1 MNNIKDFIIEGTKLI
16 EYTGNDK
23 EVYIPD
29 GITTIAKHAFFA
41 KENVESIFMPD
52 SVTELETGAIDYMQ
66 NLKKVKLSTNLKVI
80 SWGNFNDCD
89 SIEIVD
95 FLENIEEIEGC
106 TFSGTN
112 LKKVYIPS
120 SVKKICGGAFAT
132 QTDSSRKIEVV
143 LDKNN
148 KHFVC
153 KDNCI
158 FSKDMKTLIRCF
170 PAGRIKKFIVPDSVE
185 TIGSFAF
192 EHCFYRQIE
201 MNDNVENLGRYAFA
215 SCEKLKEIRLSE
227 KITIIP
233 EGAFILCN
241 NLEKINI
248 PTNTKEIQGAAF
260 AVCSSI
266 NEIILPDNIQKI
278 NSGAFHYS
286 RFKIR
291 IQKNN
296 RYTVRNDCL
305 IDKRKKEIL
314 KYLGEAV
321 VDENVFHGIKLI
333 GGYAFESAEIVSELH
348 IPENI
353 EVIEKS
359 AFESCTGIEKVW
371 IPSSVKVI
379 DSGIFD
385 YSTIK
390 EITIA
395 EGVTQIENCA
405 LTMLNNFKKITIPES
420 VTKIEKYAFE
430 YDSKATIYC
439 KENTRAHRFAKENK
453 IKFKILPN
461 D

>member
-1 MNNIKDFIIEGTKLI
+1 MNNINDFIIEGTKLI
-16 EYTGNDK
+16 EYIGNDK

-29 GITTIAKHAFFA
+29 GITTIAKHAFSA

-52 SVTELETGAIDYMQ
+52 SVNELESHAIDYMQ
-66 NLKKVKLSTNLKVI
+66 NLKKVKLSTNIKVI
-80 SWGNFNDCD
+80 SWGNFNACD
-89 SIEIVD
+89 SIEVVD
-95 FLENIEEIEGC
+95 FLENVEEIERD
-106 TFSGTN
+106 TFTGIN

-120 SVKKICGGAFAT
+120 SVKKISGGAFAT
-132 QTDSSRKIEVV
+132 KTDSSRKIEAV

-170 PAGRIKKFIVPDSVE
+170 PSGRIKKFIVPDSVE

-201 MNDNVENLGRYAFA
+201 MNDNVVNLGRYAFA
-215 SCEKLKEIRLSE
+215 SCHKLKEIRLSE

-233 EGAFILCN
+233 EGAFILCI

-260 AVCSSI
+260 VCTSI
-266 NEIILPDNIQKI
+266 NEMILPDNIKKI
-278 NSGAFHYS
+278 SGGAFPYS

-314 KYLGEAV
+314 RYFGEAV
-321 VDENVFHGIKLI
+321 VDESIFDGIEII
-333 GGYAFESAEIVSELH
+333 GGYAFEAAKIVSELH

-353 EVIEKS
+353 KNIERF
-359 AFESCTGIEKVW
+359 AFEFCTGIVKVW

-379 DSGIFD
+379 NYGIFD
-385 YSTIK
+385 FSTI
-390 EITIA
+390 EEFNIA

-405 LTMLNNFKKITIPES
+405 MSWRGNLKKITIPES
-420 VTKIEKYAFE
+420 VVRIGKFAFYE
-430 YDSKATIYC
+430 NNKATIYC
-439 KENTRAHRFAKENK
+439 KENSRAHRFAKENK